1 MKIFL
6 VGGFGFIGRRLIQNL
21 SETHELIIFTKEHV
35 NNSDNLNGFS
45 SIITEKGNVED
56 VEIYKSIKSHNP
68 DVVIHLAALSGLK
81 KCQDDPL
88 VAFTTNVFGTYNV
101 AKACLET
108 KSKLIFCSTR
118 EVYGE
123 TLNNESKEDDLPSPN
138 NVYGITKLLGET
150 IVKHMSQKGDFDYTI
165 LRLSNVYGPYGKS
178 EGINKMIKNAVDHK
192 KITINGGKQLMNL
205 VYVDDVVNFFTLI
218 LKNSKSSQ
226 QTFNVG
232 SSDNV
237 TIQFF
242 AEKIKSIINELT
254 FEYLE
259 QSKIE
264 TSFFKLSMEKSK
276 SVLGFYPKTKMIDGI
291 KKTIECY
298 SKN

>member
-6 VGGFGFIGRRLIQNL
+6 VGGFGFIGKRLIQNL
-21 SETHELIIFTKEHV
+21 YQTHELIIFSKEHV
-35 NNSDNLNGFS
+35 HKLPSV
-45 SIITEKGNVED
+45 IIEKGNIQD
-56 VEIYKSIKSHNP
+56 LEIYESIKHHNP

-81 KCQDDPL
+81 KCQDDPFS
-88 VAFTTNVFGTYNV
+88 AFTTNVFGTYNV

-108 KSKLIFCSTR
+108 KSKLIFCSSR

-123 TLNNESKEDDLPSPN
+123 TLNTESKEDDLPSPN

-150 IVKHMSQKGDFDYTI
+150 IVKHMSQNDDLDYTI
-165 LRLSNVYGPYGKS
+165 LRLSNVYGPDNRG
-178 EGINKMIKNAVDHK
+178 EGVNKMIKNALEEK

-205 VYVDDVVNFFTLI
+205 IYVDDVVYFLTLV
-218 LKNSKSSQ
+218 LKNKKSSQ
-226 QTFNVG
+226 QIFNVG
-232 SSDNV
+232 SLDNV

-242 AEKIKSIINELT
+242 AEKVKSLVNELT

-259 QSKIE
+259 QPKIE
-264 TSFFKLSMEKSK
+264 TLYFKPSMEKSK
-276 SVLGFYPKTKMIDGI
+276 RILGFFPKTNLIDGI
-291 KKTIECY
+291 KKTMDWY